1 MSGEERFKVLLDR
14 GQWTITIVV
23 TVVRAIP
30 LFFGFDL
37 TLVTLVIFLF
47 LDVVTAVAQAY
58 CVSRVIWSEGT
69 VRLYWGVGAAVC
81 FFAPYV
87 YVILV
92 GETPPMF
99 VYIIL
104 AAWIIL
110 MAILAIWKTRK
121 ELAAKATPE

>member
-1 MSGEERFKVLLDR
+1 MSGKEQFKVLLDR
-14 GQWTITIVV
+14 GQWVATIVI

-37 TLVTLVIFLF
+37 TWLTLVIFLF

-58 CVSRVIWSEGT
+58 CVSRVIWTEGIS
-69 VRLYWGVGAAVC
+69 RLYWGVGVAIC
-81 FFAPYV
+81 FFAPYI

-99 VYIIL
+99 VYVIL
-104 AAWIIL
+104 AVWVAL
-110 MAILAIWKTRK
+110 MAALAIWKTWK
-121 ELAAKATPE
+121 ELAAKAASE